1 MIRRDVEGRTSIAF
15 CGGLTG
21 RRWAPADPIRRR
33 SGRDRNDDMGRDG
46 CPRALDLHRVVGR
59 GDRRAVA
66 SAVRHRR
73 GGAGR
78 WVAGWVAWAGAR
90 VLRGGP
96 DRGRAVPGGGR
107 GGDRLSGDRAIQ
119 DAASVGRSQQV
130 RPPGHRPAVASAD
143 GRRADTGH
151 GPVSHVRG
159 GEGPGEGARAGQARP
174 DALPA
179 SALEAAVAPRL
190 RVGPHGV
197 DSDAPSVALSTDLRA
212 SEHRAGVHRQPRR
225 LRRADRPP
233 ASARR
238 AALLGRAGPGVLA
251 AGPPLAR
258 VPRPGH
264 ALGADR
270 RARGRR
276 LHQVPPRGAARI
288 VARASALA
296 PAVRGVRRARVDHQ
310 DRLEV
315 RPADPGRGR
324 LALRPSAEDRP
335 DARRAPGGAA
345 RPRPADRL
353 TRPTPPLPDPP
364 PDARTQEARQRD
376 HRRMRAR
383 ARLLPLG
390 RCHRSIAQTDSPL
403 PLGWGGAGPR
413 SPLARAALLWAALT
427 RPRPLL
433 DTRSPAT
440 EPGTWGSQPDRK
452 SPTEVENFARRL
464 PTRANFHQPP
474 NGSSEGSMNAAHLT
488 NVPPYEQCSGRWCYS
503 RLGWSA

>member
-1 MIRRDVEGRTSIAF
+1 MTWAAMDVHARSTYTAS
-15 CGGLTG
+15 LDVVTG
-21 RRWAPADPIRRR
+21 ELSRQRFDTGAVEP
-33 SGRDRNDDMGRDG
+33 
-46 CPRALDLHRVVGR
+46 VVGWLVGLPGPVR
-59 GDRRAVA
+59 ACYEAGPTGVGLDRAA
-66 SAVRHRR
+66 
-73 GGAGR
+73 GGAGGG
-78 WVAGWVAWAGAR
+78 WQGSGPAKLAGAGAR
-90 VLRGGP
+90 VLRGEP
-96 DRGRAVPGGGR
+96 DRVRPVPGGGR

-296 PAVRGVRRARVDHQ
+296 PAVRGARRARVDHQ
-310 DRLEV
+310 HRLY
-315 RPADPGRGR
+315 RI
-324 LALRPSAEDRP
+324 
-335 DARRAPGGAA
+335 
-345 RPRPADRL
+345 
-353 TRPTPPLPDPP
+353 
-364 PDARTQEARQRD
+364 
-376 HRRMRAR
+376 HRRMRERKKPGNVITVACAR
-383 ARLLPLG
+383 E
-390 RCHRSIAQTDSPL
+390 
-403 PLGWGGAGPR
+403 
-413 SPLARAALLWAALT
+413 LACFLWAA
-427 RPRPLL
+427 
-433 DTRSPAT
+433 AT
-440 EPGTWGSQPDRK
+440 AP
-452 SPTEVENFARRL
+452 
-464 PTRANFHQPP
+464 
-474 NGSSEGSMNAAHLT
+474 
-488 NVPPYEQCSGRWCYS
+488 
-503 RLGWSA
+503 